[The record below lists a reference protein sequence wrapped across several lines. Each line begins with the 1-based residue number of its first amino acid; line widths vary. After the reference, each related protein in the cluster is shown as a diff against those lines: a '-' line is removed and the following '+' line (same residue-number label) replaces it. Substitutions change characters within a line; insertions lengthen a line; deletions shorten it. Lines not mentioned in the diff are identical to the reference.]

1 MYALNRIEIIGHLT
15 EKPEVRQ
22 TPQGSSVADLN
33 IKCVEKVQKEDGSTV
48 VLSSYHTITVW
59 RRMAEIVGDYCNAGS
74 QVFISG
80 RIKTDSWD
88 HEGQKRYKTKV
99 IAEDLIL
106 LDSRKELAPVAEESP
121 VSGGLN
127 NAEVIGNITKDPEIR
142 QTTSGQNVTNFSVAT
157 NRKWQDRNT
166 GEGKEET
173 EYHSVVAWG
182 ALAQAVSESIKLGQ
196 KVYVRGRLQTR
207 SWDTPDGEKRYATEI
222 IAEQV
227 LALGAKSAEL
237 ANGTG
242 GSATAAAP
250 VAAAAAAPQAAAPA
264 TETPAP
270 AAPAASSEIPEIK
283 YESDIKPEDLP
294 F

>member
-22 TPQGSSVADLN
+22 TPSGSSVADLN
-33 IKCVEKVQKEDGSTV
+33 IKCIEKVQKEDGNTV

-59 RRMAEIVGDYCNAGS
+59 RRMAEIAGDYCNAGS
-74 QVFISG
+74 QIFISG
-80 RIKTDSWD
+80 RIKTDSWE

-106 LDSRKELAPVAEESP
+106 LDSRKEMAPVSEDSP

-142 QTTSGQNVTNFSVAT
+142 QTTGGQNVTNFSVAT

-182 ALAQAVSESIKLGQ
+182 ALAQSIVESITVGQ

-207 SWDTPDGEKRYATEI
+207 SWDTPDGDKRYATEI

-227 LALGAKSAEL
+227 LSLGGKSPEL
-237 ANGTG
+237 MNGTG
-242 GSATAAAP
+242 GSATAAAAP
-250 VAAAAAAPQAAAPA
+250 AAAAVTASPA
-264 TETPAP
+264 VASTETPAP
-270 AAPAASSEIPEIK
+270 AAPAATPEIPEIK